1 MTDFKFTIKPESP
14 ALASQVER
22 LLDGVF
28 GADRREKASYLYRE
42 NVAPVAPLSWVA
54 FDGQGE
60 KARLVGAIRYWPI
73 QVGETGHAALLLG
86 PLAIVPGLAGKG
98 IGRALTFKTL
108 ELAAEMDHD
117 LVLLV
122 GDYDYYKRFGFVP
135 ATPYGFVMPG
145 EQRPERL
152 QVTELK
158 PGVLGRVSGEIR
170 HAHAATAATL
180 AAPTQAPRLS
190 NGRRVRRASARA

>member
-1 MTDFKFTIKPESP
+1 MTNTETQFTIKPESA
-14 ALASQVER
+14 ALSPRVEL
-22 LLDGVF
+22 LLDRVF

-42 NVAPVAPLSWVA
+42 DVAPIAPLSYVA
-54 FDGQGE
+54 LDAN
-60 KARLVGAIRYWPI
+60 KKLVGSIRYWPV
-73 QVGETGHAALLLG
+73 QVGETGHPALLLG
-86 PLAIVPGLAGKG
+86 PLAITPQLAGKG

-108 ELAAEMDHD
+108 EIAAELGYD

-135 ATPYGFVMPG
+135 ATPYGFVMPT

-170 HAHAATAATL
+170 HVSE
-180 AAPTQAPRLS
+180 S
-190 NGRRVRRASARA
+190 NGSVVTLPVQPPRRRVRRTAARA